1 MTQLIRVLCAVLAL
15 CSAVRAGSAQQ
26 VVFEEWHYH
35 QPGDLLF
42 DEGVH
47 TAGVILEDYSFAIMV
62 LDAEG
67 KNTAIGAVIPGTDF
81 QDSVKSTLTM
91 TDGSARTLTIT
102 GDQLRRER
110 PKAPGMVSY
119 SFFLS
124 DEDVELFQAARDWT
138 LQAGDQSAT
147 FPLAGSR
154 VAVDAARE
162 AQKISA
168 AGPEVRAEWIAACD
182 AAAAHPYD
190 SESPVPGVAWDDM
203 DPDVATP
210 ACLNAYAAGEVPPR
224 IRYELG
230 RAYDKAGDSRAL
242 ELLTKAARDDHYPI
256 AYNALAT
263 LYGTG
268 TYTTRNIAT
277 ARDLLEKGV
286 ESDDPVSTY
295 SLGRMLIE
303 QGKGATDDI
312 DRGRTL
318 LLEAAEAGY
327 PPAQRVYGQWL
338 VDGTLA
344 AGDPER
350 AKSFLEKAAATGD
363 ADAAL
368 ALAQLYVGD
377 SGLPADPRAYL
388 KYLKLAAKGGN
399 QTALDALKL
408 D

>member
-210 ACLNAYAAGEVPPR
+210 ACLNAYA
-224 IRYELG
+224 
-230 RAYDKAGDSRAL
+230 KAGDSRAL

>member
-1 MTQLIRVLCAVLAL
+1 MTHIVRIFCAVLAL
-15 CSAVRAGSAQQ
+15 CAAARLAAGQE

-35 QPGDLLF
+35 QPGDLLY

-47 TAGVILEDYSFAIMV
+47 TAGVILEDFSFAIMV

-81 QDSVKSTLTM
+81 QDSVTSTLTM
-91 TDGSARTLTIT
+91 TDGSARTLTVT

-138 LQAGDQSAT
+138 LQAGDQKAT

-154 VAVDAARE
+154 IAVDAARE

-168 AGPEVRAEWIAACD
+168 GGPEVRDEWIAACD

-190 SESPVPGVAWDDM
+190 GESPVPGVAWDDM
-203 DPDVATP
+203 DADTATT
-210 ACLNAYAAGEVPPR
+210 ACLNAYAAGDVLPR

-230 RAYDKAGDSRAL
+230 RAYDKGGDSRAF

-268 TYTTRNIAT
+268 TYTI
-277 ARDLLEKGV
+277 RDLAAAHELLEQGTALG
-286 ESDDPVSTY
+286 DMVSGY

-303 QGKGATDDI
+303 RGTGADDI
-312 DRGRTL
+312 ERGRAL
-318 LLEAAEAGY
+318 LLDAAEAGY
-327 PPAQRVYGQWL
+327 PPAQRIYGQWL
-338 VDGTLA
+338 VDGTLG
-344 AGDPER
+344 AGDPLQ
-350 AKSFLEKAAATGD
+350 AKSFLEKAALTGD
-363 ADAAL
+363 ASAAF
-368 ALAQLYVGD
+368 ALAQLYIGD
-377 SGLPADPRAYL
+377 SGLDPDPKAYL

-399 QTALDALKL
+399 EAALEALSL